1 MFRSNFFHSAAL
13 SLVLGLSFWG
23 GKTSASTLDIVKER
37 GYLTCGV
44 GEHDF
49 GFAQR
54 DIQGKWH
61 GFDVDFCRAVATAT
75 LGDPTA
81 VRFIP
86 VDSQNRITTLL
97 EGEIDLLTRT
107 TTWTLSRDAAM
118 EINFTRITLY
128 EVQGVIARSELG
140 ITQLNEAKSGTICVN
155 SGTTSELNLADYLNR
170 NQTNLEM
177 LVLETQQGRWDA
189 FFNGRCDLMT
199 SDRIDLQAGAAM
211 LAPSSDDYVILSD
224 VISKEPLAPAVRN
237 DDDQWFDIVKW
248 VINTTVASE
257 EFGISSQNLQK
268 MKEGLSP
275 QQTRLFGKVNNLG
288 GALGLDPD
296 WASRVIGDIGNY
308 GEIFDRN
315 LGEGSQFKVE
325 RGMNNLWTKGGLMY
339 ALPAR

>member
-1 MFRSNFFHSAAL
+1 MFKERFFHSAAFL
-13 SLVLGLSFWG
+13 LILGLSLF
-23 GKTSASTLDIVKER
+23 TERVSASTLEKVKER

-81 VRFIP
+81 VRFVP

-107 TTWTLSRDAAM
+107 TTWTLGRDAAM

-128 EVQGVIARSELG
+128 EVQGVLARSELG
-140 ITQLNEAKSGTICVN
+140 ITQLNEAQAGTICVN
-155 SGTTSELNLADYLNR
+155 SGTTSALNLADYLKR
-170 NQTNLEM
+170 NQSNLKM

-199 SDRIDLQAGAAM
+199 SDRIDLQAGAAI
-211 LAPSSDDYVILSD
+211 LAPNLDDYVILPD

-248 VINTTVASE
+248 VINTTIAGE
-257 EFGISSQNLQK
+257 EFGISSQNFVAK
-268 MKEGLSP
+268 KEELPP
-275 QQTRLFGKVNNLG
+275 QASRLFSDNNELGK
-288 GALGLDPD
+288 ALGLDTG
-296 WASRVIGDIGNY
+296 WASSGCR
-308 GEIFDRN
+308 
-315 LGEGSQFKVE
+315 
-325 RGMNNLWTKGGLMY
+325 
-339 ALPAR
+339 